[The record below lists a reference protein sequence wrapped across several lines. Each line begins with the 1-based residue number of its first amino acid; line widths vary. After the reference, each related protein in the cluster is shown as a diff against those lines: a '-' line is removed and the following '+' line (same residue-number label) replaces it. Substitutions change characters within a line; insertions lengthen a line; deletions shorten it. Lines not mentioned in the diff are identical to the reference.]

1 LPNLRDGVSPKLHD
15 GVGVSLLLL
24 DSVGV
29 SSELHDGVV
38 LSPELHDGVVL
49 LPELVALRMHACSQ
63 RAGANLPPCN

>member
-1 LPNLRDGVSPKLHD
+1 L
-15 GVGVSLLLL
+15 
-24 DSVGV
+24 
-29 SSELHDGVV
+29 ELHDGVV